1 MWWDHRDWGDLQEAP
16 AVVGA
21 WPAPWALPDG
31 RGAEVAADPPL
42 DAPLGEAGA
51 RLVQGDAAFRVRVGA
66 SDDIARDD
74 PAWRDALADPDRA
87 GLTVTIADGAVVA
100 IGPDGGPR
108 TPVAGARALIAAVPT
123 GTVPEDGALL
133 VVAGL
138 DADAAQAAAQ
148 ALARDPGLVRL
159 TYAVALDGEGARAPR
174 GRPGRVSA
182 GRRPPGPLV
191 TLAAGAI
198 VLAFSTDDPLV
209 LMALAAGALV
219 LFASAP
225 GRPSRWFL
233 IGGAI
238 SGLTL
243 ALMNPFVSAEG
254 NLIIWQGPDLTLI
267 DTEITVE
274 EVLAGLAAGV
284 RLFAVAALVGALL
297 AHMDADRLQAQVA
310 RVAPRSALTCAL
322 AARLLP
328 TLERDA
334 RAISEA
340 ARPAW
345 RVAAPDGRWTTRAR
359 AAAAG
364 ACRCSG
370 RAWSAA
376 WTWPRP

>member
-1 MWWDHRDWGDLQEAP
+1 M
-16 AVVGA
+16 
-21 WPAPWALPDG
+21 
-31 RGAEVAADPPL
+31 
-42 DAPLGEAGA
+42 
-51 RLVQGDAAFRVRVGA
+51 
-66 SDDIARDD
+66 
-74 PAWRDALADPDRA
+74 
-87 GLTVTIADGAVVA
+87 
-100 IGPDGGPR
+100 
-108 TPVAGARALIAAVPT
+108 
-123 GTVPEDGALL
+123 
-133 VVAGL
+133 
-138 DADAAQAAAQ
+138 
-148 ALARDPGLVRL
+148 
-159 TYAVALDGEGARAPR
+159 
-174 GRPGRVSA
+174 SA

-191 TLAAGAI
+191 ALAAGAI

-243 ALMNPFVSAEG
+243 ALLNPFVSAEG
-254 NLIIWQGPDLTLI
+254 NLIIWRGPELSLI

-334 RAISEA
+334 RAISET
-340 ARPAW
+340 ARLRGVSLA
-345 RVAAPDGRWTTRAR
+345 DGRWTARAR
-359 AAAAG
+359 AAAPLALPLLGSSLERGLDVAEAMTARGYGAG
-364 ACRCSG
+364 PRTRIAEAPYRPREVAALLIGAAMCLLAAATIALGLADYSFYPTPDPLIGPGLGVAVAAFAGLC
-370 RAWSAA
+370 AAA
-376 WTWPRP
+376 WVLRR

>member
-1 MWWDHRDWGDLQEAP
+1 MN
-16 AVVGA
+16 
-21 WPAPWALPDG
+21 
-31 RGAEVAADPPL
+31 
-42 DAPLGEAGA
+42 
-51 RLVQGDAAFRVRVGA
+51 
-66 SDDIARDD
+66 
-74 PAWRDALADPDRA
+74 
-87 GLTVTIADGAVVA
+87 
-100 IGPDGGPR
+100 
-108 TPVAGARALIAAVPT
+108 
-123 GTVPEDGALL
+123 
-133 VVAGL
+133 
-138 DADAAQAAAQ
+138 
-148 ALARDPGLVRL
+148 
-159 TYAVALDGEGARAPR
+159 
-174 GRPGRVSA
+174 A

-191 TLAAGAI
+191 TLATGAI
-198 VLAFSTDDPLV
+198 VLAFSTDDPVV
-209 LMALAAGALV
+209 LLALAAGALV

-254 NLIIWQGPDLTLI
+254 NLIIWQGPELTLI

-340 ARPAW
+340 ARLRGVSLA
-345 RVAAPDGRWTTRAR
+345 DGRWSTRAR
-359 AAAAG
+359 AAAPLALPLLGSSLERGLDVAEAMTARGYGAG
-364 ACRCSG
+364 PRTRVAEAPYRPREVVALLIGAAMCALAAATIALGLADYSFYPTPDPLLGTGVAVAAAALAGLCG
-370 RAWSAA
+370 AA
-376 WTWPRP
+376 WVLRR